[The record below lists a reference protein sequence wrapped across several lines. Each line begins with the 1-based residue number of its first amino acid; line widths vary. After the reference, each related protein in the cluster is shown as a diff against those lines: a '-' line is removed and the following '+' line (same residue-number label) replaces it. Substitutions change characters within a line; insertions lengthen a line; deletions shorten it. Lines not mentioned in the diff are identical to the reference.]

1 MTKERSDALVLFG
14 ATGDLAYKKIF
25 PAVLHLIARGR
36 LDAPVVCLARSGWN
50 RDKLLER
57 ARESFEKYGG
67 GIRGDVFAK
76 FAETMEYVDGDYRDP
91 STFDRVRQALGAA
104 KAPIHYLAIPPS
116 LFPTVIEHLGM
127 SGCARNARLVVEKP
141 FGRDLESAKEL
152 NRVIHSVFPED
163 SVFRI
168 DHYLGKEP
176 VQNILYFRFANSFLE
191 PLWNRHYVESV
202 QLTMAETFGIAGRG
216 RFYEE
221 VGAIRDVVQN
231 HLLQVIALLAMEP
244 PIYGDEE
251 SVRDE
256 KTKVLKSMK
265 VSQRHPV
272 IRGQF
277 KGYRNEEGVAGD
289 SEVETFA
296 AMCFMNESWRW
307 EGVPFFVRAGKCM
320 PLTATEVVVR
330 LKRAPETIFCEKQ
343 PGDPNTNYV
352 RFRLGP
358 EEVIAIGARSK
369 VAGEGM
375 LGRPVELG
383 VVDNPDPNE
392 MDAYERLLD
401 DAMDG
406 DTMLFGREDALEQQW
421 RITDAVLANVKPVEL
436 YDPGTWGPQPA
447 RGLMA
452 SHGGWHDPNELGVCS
467 RQ

>member
-1 MTKERSDALVLFG
+1 MAKERSDALVLFG

-25 PAVLHLIARGR
+25 PAVHHLIARGR
-36 LDAPVVCLARSGWN
+36 LDAKIVCLARSGWN

-57 ARESFEKYGG
+57 ARESVDDYGG
-67 GIRGDVFAK
+67 GVKDDVFAK
-76 FAETMEYVDGDYRDP
+76 FSKAMQYVDGDYNDP
-91 STFDRVRQALGAA
+91 STFDRVRKALGEARS
-104 KAPIHYLAIPPS
+104 PIHYLAIPPS
-116 LFPTVIEHLGM
+116 LFPTVIENLGR
-127 SGCARNARLVVEKP
+127 SGCAENARVVVEKP
-141 FGRDLESAKEL
+141 FGRDLASAKEL
-152 NRVIHSVFPED
+152 NRVIHRVFPED

-176 VQNILYFRFANSFLE
+176 VQNILYFRFANAFLE

-202 QLTMAETFGIAGRG
+202 QLTMAEKFGVAGRG

-265 VSQRHPV
+265 VAEHHPV

-277 KGYRNEEGVAGD
+277 KGYRDEDGVAPD
-289 SEVETFA
+289 SDVETFA
-296 AMCFMNESWRW
+296 AMCFLNDTWRW
-307 EGVPFFVRAGKCM
+307 AGVPFFVRAGKC
-320 PLTATEVVVR
+320 LAVTATEVVVR
-330 LKRAPETIFCEKQ
+330 LKRPPETIFCEKEI
-343 PGDPNTNYV
+343 GGATSNYV

-358 EEVIAIGARSK
+358 EEIIAIGARSK

-375 LGRPVELG
+375 TGRPVELD

-406 DTMLFGREDALEQQW
+406 DTMLFGREDALEHQW
-421 RITDAVLANVKPVEL
+421 RVTDAVLARAQPVEI
-436 YDPGTWGPQPA
+436 YEPGTWGPAAAQRLTA
-447 RGLMA
+447 DL
-452 SHGGWHDPNELGVCS
+452 GGWHNPE
-467 RQ
+467 